1 MRLSIFRMPAKL
13 CLPYFI
19 ALFPGVFMNTAAL
32 REQIQKAQQHE
43 AESGLLTRQ
52 LENQLP
58 HLHRAIQ
65 LPEADAN
72 GVLTRFVAAYIEE
85 VPDLLDAANEVA
97 REAGIESQVKP
108 VLKIAEQYFLQPPA
122 IMAGHVG
129 LDSLLDEAY
138 LAHRFVEEVNDLY
151 IKHLGQPLIP
161 LDMTVANLIAHQL
174 IGEEFANQLDE
185 AVHHAVDEMLNDESF
200 ALESVEAYREQLK
213 SLATEAAWK
222 RWPCLSR
229 TLGIELELDQQA

>member
-1 MRLSIFRMPAKL
+1 
-13 CLPYFI
+13 
-19 ALFPGVFMNTAAL
+19 MNTAAL

-43 AESGLLTRQ
+43 KDTGLLTRQ
-52 LENQLP
+52 LESKLP
-58 HLHRAIQ
+58 HLHPAIQ
-65 LPEADAN
+65 LPEADAQ
-72 GVLTRFVAAYIEE
+72 GVLTRFVAASIDE

-97 REAGIESQVKP
+97 REAGIESQIKP

-151 IKHLGQPLIP
+151 IKHFGQPLIP

-185 AVHHAVDEMLNDESF
+185 AVHHAIDEMLNDESF
-200 ALESVEAYREQLK
+200 ALESVEVYRDKL
-213 SLATEAAWK
+213 SSPDTGAAWK
-222 RWPCLSR
+222 RWPCMGR
-229 TLGIELELDQQA
+229 RLGVGLELDQPAA